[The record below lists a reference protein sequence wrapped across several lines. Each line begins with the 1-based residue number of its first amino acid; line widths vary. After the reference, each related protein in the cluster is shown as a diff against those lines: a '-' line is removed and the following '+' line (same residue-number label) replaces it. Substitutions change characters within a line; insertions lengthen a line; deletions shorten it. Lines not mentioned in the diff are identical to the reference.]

1 MGACT
6 HAEILN
12 LSIKGSSFEVVP
24 CSGAALETGSSPFPS
39 SCNLFGMVYVVL
51 NGGSDL
57 PFPRTLQSLPL
68 LMIPSLTLY
77 QDLSAIEQG
86 TGGKKGRN
94 PILPWA
100 LGTLSSSTAEKNTL
114 KVKSCHCSPLAYC
127 LSLHTARDAGP

>member
-24 CSGAALETGSSPFPS
+24 CSGAGLETGSSPFPS
-39 SCNLFGMVYVVL
+39 SCNFFGMVYVVL
-51 NGGSDL
+51 NRGSDF

-86 TGGKKGRN
+86 TVGKRGRN
-94 PILPWA
+94 PILPQA
-100 LGTLSSSTAEKNTL
+100 LGTLSSSTAEKTL
-114 KVKSCHCSPLAYC
+114 
-127 LSLHTARDAGP
+127 